1 MNSLKHLKEY
11 TRFLRN
17 SKNIDIVFYSES
29 ESYYIYFQ
37 SIINTLIKKYSINI
51 CYVTSS
57 NKDRLLT
64 DTNKNFPVY
73 NIGSKSIRT
82 IFFATLDVKVLVM
95 TMPDL
100 HNYHIKRSNNS
111 VHYVYLPHSLLSTH
125 MVYRKGAFD
134 FYDSFFCV
142 GPHHFKELRAS
153 EKLYKSKCK
162 KLFKIGYPRLD
173 DLISSNPINKKPYST
188 LKQIIIAPSWY
199 SPGIIETC
207 CDELIQSLLLID
219 FKVVL
224 RPHRD
229 SKRLFP
235 DKLNYI
241 YKKFKKYRNFKLVYD
256 DINNFELKKSAILIT
271 DWSGAA
277 ISFAFG
283 LCRPVIS
290 IDLPKKINN
299 IDFDKYD
306 IGSLETEI
314 RSEIGSIVNP
324 KKIFGISEVI
334 DNLMDNPDKI
344 SKKLESLRKEKIFN
358 LGKSVEIGAKYLSDL
373 VNKSLI

>member
-1 MNSLKHLKEY
+1 MSTLKYLKEY
-11 TRFLRN
+11 IRFLRN

-29 ESYYIYFQ
+29 ESYYIYFK
-37 SIINTLIKKYSINI
+37 SIISTLVENYSINI

-57 NKDRLLT
+57 NKDPLLT
-64 DTNKNFPVY
+64 NTNKKFSVY
-73 NIGSKSIRT
+73 NIGSKTIRT
-82 IFFATLDVKVLVM
+82 IFFATLDVKVVVM

-142 GPHHFKELRAS
+142 GFHHLKELRAS
-153 EKLYKSKCK
+153 EKLYESKCK

-173 DLISSNPINKKPYST
+173 DLISSNPINKRPYST
-188 LKQIIIAPSWY
+188 LKQIIITPSWY

-207 CDELIQSLLLID
+207 CDELIQNLLSID

-229 SKRLFP
+229 SKKLFP

-241 YKKFKKYRNFKLVYD
+241 YEKFKEYKNFKLVYD
-256 DINNFELKKSAILIT
+256 DINNIELKKSAILIT

-277 ISFAFG
+277 MSFAFG

-306 IGSLETEI
+306 IGPFETEI

-324 KKIFGISEVI
+324 KNINRICEVI
-334 DNLMDNPDKI
+334 DNLMDNSDKI
-344 SKKLESLRKEKIFN
+344 SKKLELLRREKIFN
-358 LGKSVEIGAKYLSDL
+358 LGKSAEIGAKYLSKL